1 MKRLCLRGWL
11 MGSELEKRSSLD
23 AKLLSMARKSP
34 VEIAEATGL
43 EPGFVAER
51 ISQLLE
57 SRDWLSDRQQ
67 ERLLLEE
74 IADLKDVVMERVRFA
89 DEKDFAG
96 VANVALR
103 TLKLISERLDAR
115 KKLVDLDI
123 ETIQAS
129 QARLFGRAFD
139 IALSYVVGSFK
150 ALEEVPAAEDVD
162 VLVREGLRLAAVE
175 LDRNVAE

>member
-1 MKRLCLRGWL
+1 M
-11 MGSELEKRSSLD
+11 SELERRGAMD
-23 AKLLSMARKSP
+23 AKLLSLARKSP
-34 VEIAEATGL
+34 QEISDLTGL
-43 EPGFVAER
+43 DARFVAER

-74 IADLKDVVMERVRFA
+74 IADLKDEVMSRMRMA
-89 DEKDFAG
+89 DEKDFAA

-115 KKLVDLDI
+115 RKIVDADI
-123 ETIQAS
+123 NEITAA

-139 IALSYVVGSFK
+139 AALNHVVAGVK
-150 ALEEVPAAEDVD
+150 LTAEVDDELVD
-162 VLVREGLRLAAVE
+162 SLVVEGLKLAARSLE
-175 LDRNVAE
+175 SNVAE

>member
-1 MKRLCLRGWL
+1 
-11 MGSELEKRSSLD
+11 MGSELVNRSAID
-23 AKLLSMARKSP
+23 AKLLSYARKSP
-34 VEIAEATGL
+34 DEIAELTGL
-43 EPGFVAER
+43 DAKFVAER

-74 IADLKDVVMERVRFA
+74 IADLKDLVMERVKFA

-115 KKLVDLDI
+115 KRLVDADI
-123 ETIQAS
+123 SEISAA
-129 QARLFGRAFD
+129 QARVFGKAFD
-139 IALSYVVGSFK
+139 LALTHVVGV
-150 ALEEVPAAEDVD
+150 LGDGLDPDVVD
-162 VLVREGLRLAAVE
+162 ATVQDGLRKAAKSLESSVVS
-175 LDRNVAE
+175 D

>member
-1 MKRLCLRGWL
+1 
-11 MGSELEKRSSLD
+11 MGSELSSSRSAID
-23 AKLLSMARKSP
+23 AKLLAYARKSP
-34 VEIAEATGL
+34 EEIAELTGL
-43 EPGFVAER
+43 DARFVAER

-74 IADLKDVVMERVRFA
+74 ISDLKDMIMERVRFA
-89 DEKDFAG
+89 DDREFSN

-115 KKLVDLDI
+115 RKIVDADI
-123 ETIQAS
+123 NEITQA

-139 IALSYVVGSFK
+139 MALSHVTDGVKRLGENIDDTF
-150 ALEEVPAAEDVD
+150 VD
-162 VLVREGLRLAAVE
+162 ELVREGLKKAAQTLESAVVSE
-175 LDRNVAE
+175 

>member
-1 MKRLCLRGWL
+1 
-11 MGSELEKRSSLD
+11 MGNDVEKRGAVD
-23 AKLLSMARKSP
+23 AKLLSLARKSP
-34 VEIAEATGL
+34 QEISDLTGL
-43 EPGFVAER
+43 DARFVAER

-74 IADLKDVVMERVRFA
+74 IADLKDEVMSRMRMA
-89 DEKDFAG
+89 DEKDFAA

-115 KKLVDLDI
+115 RKIVDADI
-123 ETIQAS
+123 NEITAA

-139 IALSYVVGSFK
+139 AALNHVVAGVK
-150 ALEEVPAAEDVD
+150 LTAEVDDELVD
-162 VLVREGLRLAAVE
+162 SLVVEGLKLAARSLE
-175 LDRNVAE
+175 SNVAE

>member
-1 MKRLCLRGWL
+1 MSEVERRGA
-11 MGSELEKRSSLD
+11 MD
-23 AKLLSMARKSP
+23 AKLLSLARKSP
-34 VEIAEATGL
+34 QEISDLTGL
-43 EPGFVAER
+43 DAKFVAER

-74 IADLKDVVMERVRFA
+74 IADLKDMVMDRVRFA

-96 VANVALR
+96 IANVALR

-115 KKLVDLDI
+115 RKIVDADI
-123 ETIQAS
+123 NEITAA

-139 IALSYVVGSFK
+139 AALNHVVAGVK
-150 ALEEVPAAEDVD
+150 LTAEVDDELVD
-162 VLVREGLRLAAVE
+162 SLVVEGLKLAARSLE
-175 LDRNVAE
+175 QNVSE

>member
-1 MKRLCLRGWL
+1 
-11 MGSELEKRSSLD
+11 MGSELVNRSAID
-23 AKLLSMARKSP
+23 AKLLSLARKSP
-34 VEIAEATGL
+34 QEISDLTGL
-43 EPGFVAER
+43 DAKFVAER

-74 IADLKDVVMERVRFA
+74 IADLKDLVMERVKFA

-115 KKLVDLDI
+115 RKLVDADI
-123 ETIQAS
+123 ESITAA
-129 QARLFGRAFD
+129 QARVFGRAFN
-139 IALSYVVGSFK
+139 L
-150 ALEEVPAAEDVD
+150 ALEHVVD
-162 VLVREGLRLAAVE
+162 VLGADVDAELVDATVADGLRKAARSLE
-175 LDRNVAE
+175 SNVAE

>member
-1 MKRLCLRGWL
+1 MSEVERRGAV
-11 MGSELEKRSSLD
+11 D
-23 AKLLSMARKSP
+23 AKLLSLARKSP
-34 VEIAEATGL
+34 QEISDLTGL
-43 EPGFVAER
+43 DAKFVAER

-74 IADLKDVVMERVRFA
+74 IAELKDMVMDRVRFA
-89 DEKDFAG
+89 DDREFAN

-115 KKLVDLDI
+115 RKLVDTDI
-123 ETIQAS
+123 NEITAA

-139 IALSYVVGSFK
+139 AALSHVVAGVKLTSEIDDE
-150 ALEEVPAAEDVD
+150 LVD
-162 VLVREGLRLAAVE
+162 SLVVEGLKLAARS
-175 LDRNVAE
+175 LDANVAE